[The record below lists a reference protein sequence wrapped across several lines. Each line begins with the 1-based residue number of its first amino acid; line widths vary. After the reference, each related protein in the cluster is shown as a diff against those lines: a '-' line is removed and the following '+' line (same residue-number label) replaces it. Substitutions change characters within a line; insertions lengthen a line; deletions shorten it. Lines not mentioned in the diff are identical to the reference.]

1 MNTILEPGDNL
12 LVVHR
17 RLYDGDQSRFF
28 VGRVEAYEHGLAKV
42 CGHSFA
48 RDSVD
53 GNLCR
58 KDEIQTKIFAI
69 GSGTLI
75 TYFIP
80 ADVDVDQLQMETLDA
95 GLTLT
100 DGKRFAMN
108 ISEWVHHL

>member
-1 MNTILEPGDNL
+1 MLLEPGDNL

-17 RLYDGDQSRFF
+17 RLFEGDQSRFF
-28 VGRVEAYEHGLAKV
+28 VGRVEAYEDGLV
-42 CGHSFA
+42 RIEGYSFA

-58 KDEIQTKIFAI
+58 KEESQAKLYAI

-80 ADVDVDQLQMETLDA
+80 AEVDVAQLKMETRKS

-100 DGKRFAMN
+100 DGQRFSMN
-108 ISEWVHHL
+108 ISEWVHHY